1 MRLKSGMNVR
11 VVSGN
16 HKGKEGKILKILKNK
31 NRVIIE
37 GVNLIKNIPDL
48 LRQSQRWNCRKRRI
62 SSYFKRYVFT

>member
-31 NRVIIE
+31 NATTKNFKHRKT
-37 GVNLIKNIPDL
+37 KNI
-48 LRQSQRWNCRKRRI
+48 
-62 SSYFKRYVFT
+62 

>member
-37 GVNLIKNIPDL
+37 TCLIICK
-48 LRQSQRWNCRKRRI
+48 
-62 SSYFKRYVFT
+62 T